1 MGGKEGRLCGWE
13 KFKDSCEM
21 LYREQLTD
29 THKAILQNEPKTKTR
44 KNEGVLDIN

>member
-1 MGGKEGRLCGWE
+1 
-13 KFKDSCEM
+13 M

-44 KNEGVLDIN
+44 KNEGGFRY